1 MWLIEKLLG
10 TAGAHH
16 LIRALNIYVQT
27 RLLWSHL
34 TLIWPLTFELWIDI
48 IIKQKKTRSG
58 AWVHVC
64 VGGPSI
70 QNRLFGSLPTHPKS
84 HVIILDTWL
93 RRWLLILDN
102 VAEINIFVG
111 EDTFFL
117 RLIFF
122 TWWRHYDSWWR
133 HWYKLF
139 DTCSVKVLFDE
150 AVHYWAVT
158 ISFQVWWRHTLWIS
172 PIMTS

>member
-122 TWWRHYDSWWR
+122 YMMTSLWFMMTSLIQIVWH
-133 HWYKLF
+133 LF
-139 DTCSVKVLFDE
+139 GEGV
-150 AVHYWAVT
+150 
-158 ISFQVWWRHTLWIS
+158 VWWSCTLLGS
-172 PIMTS
+172 NH